1 MAGVIPSPLL
11 RVRLAGPN
19 IVAQFVADR
28 PVAREAAEALVG
40 VFTSA
45 AEERWPRARI
55 EESVKSVIGDS
66 RDHKLWKGLARV
78 LEDRSDFVVA
88 VDGDP
93 VEQRLAVFRRAAV
106 MGPVALE
113 AGPLGR
119 PVAADVLAA
128 EAATRGTEATA
139 LAAALYADRPDEQEI
154 TGCDVL
160 DADTLLA
167 RYDTALAQ
175 SVLLH
180 ATAVRVILVDPRP
193 ERLKQLFRWVK
204 FHQLVHTAKRVG
216 KDVVLSLD
224 GPMSM
229 FSQST
234 RYGLKLAQF
243 LPALLLQD
251 GAWTLEADI
260 VWTKRALKRV
270 LALSNEDGLVSHL
283 PDNGAWVSKEQQ
295 GLVDRW
301 PSLESKWVVSD
312 RTEPLDL
319 DGRSIVLPDL
329 KFTHGKRTAW
339 LEVVGYWRKDWLKN
353 RTELLKR
360 HGPGNLVLAV
370 SRKLLGDDG
379 DGDLEG
385 FAGAIIPFK
394 EVVPPKA
401 VLEAIERVAR

>member
-1 MAGVIPSPLL
+1 MIPSPLL

-19 IVAQFVADR
+19 IVPQFVADR
-28 PVAREAAEALVG
+28 PVAREAAEALVA
-40 VFTSA
+40 VFASA
-45 AEERWPRARI
+45 TEERWPRARI

-78 LEDRSDFVVA
+78 LEDRSEFVVA

-93 VEQRLAVFRRAAV
+93 VEQRLAVFRRAAA

-113 AGPLGR
+113 PGPLGR
-119 PVAADVLAA
+119 PVANDVLTAV
-128 EAATRGTEATA
+128 ATDRGTDAA
-139 LAAALYADRPDEQEI
+139 SLAAALYADRPDEQEI
-154 TGCDVL
+154 TSCDVP

-180 ATAVRVILVDPRP
+180 ATSVRVILVDPQP
-193 ERLKQLFRWVK
+193 ARLKQLFRWVK

-216 KDVVLSLD
+216 KDVLLSLD

-260 VWTKRALKRV
+260 VWTRRALKRT
-270 LALSNEDGLVSHL
+270 LALSNEDALVSHL

-301 PSLESKWVVSD
+301 PSLDSKWVLSD

-329 KFTHGKRTAW
+329 KFTCGKRTAW
-339 LEVVGYWRKDWLKN
+339 LEVVGYWRKDWLRN

-385 FAGAIIPFK
+385 FPGVIIPFK

-401 VLEAIERVAR
+401 VLEAIERVAK